1 MPTTLDCKIMGN
13 VFGSPRMRE
22 VFSSESLLQSW
33 LDVWAALAA
42 AEAEVGLIPAAAAE
56 KIGAVA
62 KAENF
67 DLDQISRGIDEGR
80 HILMPAIRALTRAAG
95 DSGKFVHW
103 GATTND
109 ITDTGLIL
117 QIRQAL
123 DLIEPELRKTIS
135 ILVTL
140 ARRYRSHAMA
150 ARTHWQHALP
160 ITFGFKVAL
169 WIDELGRHS
178 ERLAES
184 RSKILIAQIG
194 GGAGTLASLGAKAA
208 DVQIAFARR
217 LKLQLPDAPWYT
229 LRDRSAELISNIGL
243 LAATMERINSE
254 IGRLSGT
261 EIGELSEPQTKTQ
274 VGSSTMPQKVN
285 PIVTERVAATCKIIR
300 GMVPIMQ
307 SLMLVT
313 HERDASAMT
322 AEWLVVPQT
331 LIMIDGVLA
340 HSNNILSGLQV
351 FPARMTKNLGLTEGA
366 IVAEAVMMGLAEHIG
381 REEAHEIM
389 IAAAKQ
395 AAAKELPLI
404 DVLLAY
410 EKIRESLSEAE
421 LRSLVDPNN
430 HLGLAEAIVDKVTA
444 RALASQSSLT
454 KE

>member
-1 MPTTLDCKIMGN
+1 MGN

-22 VFSSESLLQSW
+22 VFSSESLLQGW
-33 LDVWAALAA
+33 LDAWAALAV
-42 AEAEVGLIPAAAAE
+42 AEGEVGLIPVEAAD

-62 KAENF
+62 KVGNF
-67 DLDQISRGIDEGR
+67 DLDEISRGIDEGR
-80 HILMPAIRALTRAAG
+80 HILMPAIRALSRVAG
-95 DSGKFVHW
+95 DAGKFVHW

-109 ITDTGLIL
+109 ITDTGLVL
-117 QIRQAL
+117 QIRRAL
-123 DLIEPELRKTIS
+123 DLIEPELRETIR
-135 ILVTL
+135 ILVGL
-140 ARRYRSHAMA
+140 ARKYRSHAMA

-160 ITFGFKVAL
+160 ITFGFKLAL

-178 ERLAES
+178 TRLADG
-184 RSKILIAQIG
+184 RSKISIAQIG
-194 GGAGTLASLGAKAA
+194 GGAGTLASLGEKAA

-217 LKLQLPDAPWYT
+217 LNLSLPDAPWYT
-229 LRDRSAELISNIGL
+229 LRDRSAELISNIGM

-331 LIMIDGVLA
+331 LIMIDGVLT
-340 HSNNILSGLQV
+340 HSNKILSGLQV
-351 FPARMTKNLGLTEGA
+351 FAERMTKNLGITQGG

-389 IAAAKQ
+389 ISAAKE

-404 DVLLAY
+404 DVLLTH
-410 EKIRESLSEAE
+410 KSIRESLTEAE
-421 LRSLVDPNN
+421 LRSLVDPQN
-430 HLGLAEAIVDKVTA
+430 HLGLAEAIVDRVTA
-444 RALASQSSLT
+444 RASGEVESSRR
-454 KE
+454 